1 MMDKRC
7 VESETNGDHHLDVII
22 DLVG

>member
-1 MMDKRC
+1 MDKRC
-7 VESETNGDHHLDVII
+7 VESEMNGDHHLNVII